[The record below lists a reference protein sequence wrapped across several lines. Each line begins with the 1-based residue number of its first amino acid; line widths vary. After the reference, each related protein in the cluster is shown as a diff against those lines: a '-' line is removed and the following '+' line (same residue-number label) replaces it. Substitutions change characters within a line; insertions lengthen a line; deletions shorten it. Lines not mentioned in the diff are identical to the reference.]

1 MKTMVAMGLRVVA
14 VLVVCGFPVMA
25 ADEPVF
31 SVSATD
37 VNRADV
43 IFSKPDGSPYV
54 KVYLTQEKAKEFA
67 DFTAANVGKQ
77 VSLVVLGEVVSKPF
91 VKDPIKASYFEIRPK
106 EPLDA
111 VCIAW
116 RLFKKTEESPNRL
129 PVTD

>member
-1 MKTMVAMGLRVVA
+1 
-14 VLVVCGFPVMA
+14 MA